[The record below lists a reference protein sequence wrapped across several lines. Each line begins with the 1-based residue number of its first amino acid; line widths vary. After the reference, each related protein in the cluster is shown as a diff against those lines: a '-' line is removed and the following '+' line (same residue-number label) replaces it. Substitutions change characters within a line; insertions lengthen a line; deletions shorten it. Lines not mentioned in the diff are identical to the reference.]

1 MSIYVTSD
9 IHGHVHALDEA
20 LNAAAPGDGDVVY
33 VLRDLVDRGPDPL
46 GVISLVRSIPGVRV
60 LLGNHERL
68 MLNAIAA
75 TGDPVDGE
83 FSTARLDSSNFVDWL
98 NWVQNG
104 GSATASQLETLD
116 AERYA
121 EMLAW
126 VAGLPL
132 YDVVRAGERDFIL
145 THAGINSADSQA
157 WRADNPEADLSD
169 HAVLEN
175 YLAQRDEEELLW
187 VRDWFWGMPTG
198 LVDSQGMGPVV
209 VAGHTPSI
217 YLSRHSDDMTSDFMT
232 EDGSGKIVEL
242 GARPETGGVAD
253 RIDIDCAAAAG
264 WPVGRV
270 GILRL
275 DDREAWYADVREGE

>member
-1 MSIYVTSD
+1 MLTRRLSCL
-9 IHGHVHALDEA
+9 AL
-20 LNAAAPGDGDVVY
+20 L
-33 VLRDLVDRGPDPL
+33 
-46 GVISLVRSIPGVRV
+46 IPGVHV

-104 GSATASQLETLD
+104 GSSTASQLETLD

-121 EMLAW
+121 EVLVW

-132 YDVVRAGERDFIL
+132 YDVVRAGERDYIL

-232 EDGSGKIVEL
+232 EDGRGKIVEL